1 MTDDSPGTRVFETI
15 EPDPDAVLEAFDVD
29 APNDLLESGRP
40 DDADGDDGANEMD
53 DIEIDDTT
61 AAELFDE
68 IAAIE
73 TADEQSSPS
82 VQPTSD
88 GDSDVTADDSSE
100 SDAGGDDPTACPAD
114 HADHADHTD
123 HADSDEAGDA
133 LEELAFEFIGDT
145 NGIVR
150 EEGDAV
156 ESTAAELS
164 ALTAGKSTAAEDE
177 SDHTEIRSLDDGA
190 DAIGT
195 TETTV
200 SSVTRVVDSAAVDGF
215 ELVGPDPTP
224 TRVTNDAFGSVEVDA
239 R

>member
-29 APNDLLESGRP
+29 APDDLLESEGS
-40 DDADGDDGANEMD
+40 DDADGNDDPTEMD

-68 IAAIE
+68 LAAIE
-73 TADEQSSPS
+73 TADEDPS
-82 VQPTSD
+82 TAVYATSD
-88 GDSDVTADDSSE
+88 GDSDFTTDGTSE
-100 SDAGGDDPTACPAD
+100 SDGVD
-114 HADHADHTD
+114 
-123 HADSDEAGDA
+123 DA
-133 LEELAFEFIGDT
+133 LEELAFEFVGDSDS
-145 NGIVR
+145 IVR

-177 SDHTEIRSLDDGA
+177 SDHTESRSLDDGT
-190 DAIGT
+190 DAIGST
-195 TETTV
+195 DATV
-200 SSVTRVVDSAAVDGF
+200 SSGTRVVDSAAVDGF

-224 TRVTNDAFGSVEVDA
+224 TRIATDAFGSDEVDA

>member
-29 APNDLLESGRP
+29 APDDLLESGRP

-68 IAAIE
+68 LAAIE
-73 TADEQSSPS
+73 TTDGQSSQS

-88 GDSDVTADDSSE
+88 GDSDVTADGSSE
-100 SDAGGDDPTACPAD
+100 SDAGVEDATVCPAD
-114 HADHADHTD
+114 HADSAGHAESHGV
-123 HADSDEAGDA
+123 GDA
-133 LEELAFEFIGDT
+133 LEELAFEFVGDSDV
-145 NGIVR
+145 IVR

-177 SDHTEIRSLDDGA
+177 SEHTESRSLDDGA
-190 DAIGT
+190 DAIGST
-195 TETTV
+195 DGTV
-200 SSVTRVVDSAAVDGF
+200 SSGTHVVDSAAVDGF